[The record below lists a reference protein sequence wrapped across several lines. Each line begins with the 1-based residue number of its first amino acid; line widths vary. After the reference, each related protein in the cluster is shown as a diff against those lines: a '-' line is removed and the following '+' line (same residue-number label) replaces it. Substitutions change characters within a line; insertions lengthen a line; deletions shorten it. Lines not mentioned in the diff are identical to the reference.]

1 DLLFGDAGNDSLDGG
16 IGADTLFGGTG
27 NDTLNLAQGDSAEGG
42 DGDDFFR
49 LTDLAEAE
57 TNTITLSRTWGN
69 FNVGQ
74 WSLTVSKGGCTSTR
88 YFAVDISPN
97 TSFTGD
103 VNVCVGEAIDLTAVE
118 NNATYEWKKGTT
130 VVSTAKQFYKASAVL
145 ADAGTNYTLKVTKA
159 GCTAT
164 SAPFTI
170 SVVNPPSTGLTV
182 TGSTVDPGHDATI
195 TVNSTQNGV
204 TYNVYKNDVYV
215 TSGVGTGGNIVITIP
230 AANLEVGNNLFVVKA
245 DNGNCEISLSS
256 TATIVVRTPGF
267 TISAISGNTTEAGG
281 TATFTVVLKTQPTA
295 DVTLPI
301 SSSDLT
307 EGTVSTASLTF
318 TSANWNV
325 AQTVTV
331 TGVDDYIVD
340 GNISYTINIGP
351 ATSSDTYYN
360 GIDPADI
367 NLLNIDNDVAGVNV
381 SPTSG
386 LTTTEAGGT
395 ATFTMRLTAQPA
407 ANVTIT
413 LTSSNTAEGTVNPTS
428 VTFTSAN
435 WNTNQTITIT
445 GVDDQVDDGDVVYTI
460 ITSNTSSTDPVFN
473 NIAVA
478 DVTVTNTNNDVAGIV
493 VN

>member
-1 DLLFGDAGNDSLDGG
+1 MATMGTQNHSGFAVYVGPDLEFSGDNCLRRTGFAPVLEQ
-16 IGADTLFGGTG
+16 GATSY
-27 NDTLNLAQGDSAEGG
+27 QGRHNNFNNS
-42 DGDDFFR
+42 
-49 LTDLAEAE
+49 
-57 TNTITLSRTWGN
+57 NLSRTVILTWVNGR
-69 FNVGQ
+69 
-74 WSLTVSKGGCTSTR
+74 TVSAWLYINPLLYCN
-88 YFAVDISPN
+88 ISPN

-103 VNVCVGEAIDLTAVE
+103 VNVCVGEAIDLNAVE

-182 TGSTVDPGHDATI
+182 TGSTVDPGHDGTI

-245 DNGNCEISLSS
+245 NNGNCEIPLSS

-267 TISAISGNTTEAGG
+267 TISAISGNTTEAVG

-295 DVTLPI
+295 NVTLPI

-331 TGVDDYIVD
+331 TGL
-340 GNISYTINIGP
+340 TIHC
-351 ATSSDTYYN
+351 
-360 GIDPADI
+360 
-367 NLLNIDNDVAGVNV
+367 
-381 SPTSG
+381 
-386 LTTTEAGGT
+386 
-395 ATFTMRLTAQPA
+395 
-407 ANVTIT
+407 
-413 LTSSNTAEGTVNPTS
+413 
-428 VTFTSAN
+428 
-435 WNTNQTITIT
+435 
-445 GVDDQVDDGDVVYTI
+445 
-460 ITSNTSSTDPVFN
+460 
-473 NIAVA
+473 
-478 DVTVTNTNNDVAGIV
+478 
-493 VN
+493 